1 MGGLGIALGNL
12 WGVLGGLGVAMVGPG
27 VVCGSL
33 RVVTGSHVD
42 ALGSLGLPG

>member
-1 MGGLGIALGNL
+1 MGGLGIALGSL
-12 WGVLGGLGVAMVGPG
+12 WGVLGGFEIAMVGPG

-33 RVVTGSHVD
+33 RVVMGSLGF